1 MPITRSYN
9 RTLKAKGVS
18 IVSLLI
24 LVMFSYPQQLDKLEQ
39 AKPKLGSGDLEGALN
54 LLNTLQ
60 TSDPNNLEIHLLL
73 SQAYQQKND
82 LTQMKA
88 HLLKVLEIQPESVRG
103 HFGMVQYHHALREFD
118 EAEQHSLK
126 VIRAKPKFYEDQ
138 LIRGLFLSDWNP
150 VDWEETINALQAALK
165 NGRDPDVAHFWLG
178 KSYQWQGKFAESIP
192 FLRKTASLAGYEDS
206 SHFLLGISLY
216 RMSRFQEAIKEFM
229 TTLQI
234 NPGYI
239 EALWALRLSYQALG
253 GYPKDLD
260 PKYLFQVNAPGSTEL
275 LKFTEVGHKA
285 GVDRKNWGRASGWAD
300 IDGDGDLDLITG
312 SVYGGVGVYRNDNRK
327 FTEITQQSG
336 ITSPSAWSILLFDYD
351 NDGDPDLYI
360 ARDGWN
366 GPAPNFLYQNDGKG
380 HFTDVTQKAG
390 VANAEGSSF
399 CASVADYDRDG
410 FLDIYVA
417 NGVVGRGV
425 EGVLFHNNR
434 DGTFTNVAAKAGVN
448 FRGRTIGSAWGDYN
462 NDNNPDLLITGE
474 FNILYR
480 NNGDGT
486 FTDVSQAAGI
496 ESTGLSYVCWF
507 FDCNAD
513 GKLDIFVSAYGDFDN
528 ALWSLKVGQ
537 SFVQEEQ
544 PLLFRNNGDG
554 TFTKVTQGTGLNQ
567 TFGSMGANFGDLDY
581 DAYPEIYLA
590 NGGADMGRMDPD
602 ALFYNHQGKSFT
614 NLAFAL
620 NTAEFGKS
628 HGVTFADYD
637 GDGDLDVYVPVGGFA
652 IGDAWTNRLFRN
664 DSKMGN
670 SLILQLQGTPS
681 NRDAVG
687 ARAEVAAGTLH
698 YAQEV
703 AVGGGFGSTNSLE
716 LELGLGANTKADLI
730 RIRWPSGSIQE
741 WVALEGGF
749 RYLIQEGTKQWRR
762 QPYGKR
768 NPS

>member
-1 MPITRSYN
+1 MIRRSYG
-9 RTLKAKGVS
+9 RLFRATRLS
-18 IVSLLI
+18 IISLLVFV
-24 LVMFSYPQQLDKLEQ
+24 LSSSPQQLDKLEQ
-39 AKPKLGSGDLEGALN
+39 AKRELGSGNLEGAMNILS
-54 LLNTLQ
+54 TLQ

-73 SQAYQQKND
+73 SQVYQQKND
-82 LTQMKA
+82 LPQMKA
-88 HLLKVLEIQPESVRG
+88 HLLRVLEIQPESVRG
-103 HFGMVQYHHALREFD
+103 HFGMVQYHHALREF
-118 EAEQHSLK
+118 EKAEQNSLK
-126 VIRAKPKFYEDQ
+126 IIVAKPTTYPDQ
-138 LIRGLFLSDWNP
+138 LIRGLFLSGRNP
-150 VDWEETINALQAALK
+150 VNWDETISALQLAAK
-165 NGRDPDVAHFWLG
+165 NGSDPDVAHFWLG

-192 FLRKTASLAGYEDS
+192 FFRKTAGLAGYEDS
-206 SHFLLGISLY
+206 SHFLLGITFY

-229 TTLQI
+229 TTLEI
-234 NPGYI
+234 NPGYV
-239 EALWALRLSYQALG
+239 EALWALRLSYEALG

-260 PKYLFQVNAPGSTEL
+260 PKYLFQVSAPGSTEL
-275 LKFTEVGHKA
+275 LKFTEVGHEA

-300 IDGDGDLDLITG
+300 IDADGDLDLITG
-312 SVYGGVGVYRNDNRK
+312 SVHGGVGVYRNDNGK

-336 ITSPSAWSILLFDYD
+336 ITSPSAWSVLLFDYD

-366 GPAPNFLYQNDGKG
+366 GPASNFLYQNDGKG

-434 DGTFTNVAAKAGVN
+434 NGTFTNVAAKAGVN

-507 FDCNAD
+507 FDYNAD

-528 ALWSLKVGQ
+528 VLWSLKVGQ

-554 TFTKVTQGTGLNQ
+554 TFTKVTRETGLNQ

-581 DAYPEIYLA
+581 DGYPEIYLA

-652 IGDAWTNRLFRN
+652 IGDAWINRLFRN

-670 SLILQLQGTPS
+670 SLILRLQGTPS

-687 ARAEVAAGTLH
+687 ARAEIEAGTLH
-698 YAQEV
+698 YVQEV

-716 LELGLGANTKADLI
+716 LEFGIGANPKADSI
-730 RIRWPSGSIQE
+730 SIRWPSGTIQK
-741 WVALEGGF
+741 WTDLEGGF
-749 RYLIQEGTKQWRR
+749 RYLIREGTEQWQR
-762 QPYGKR
+762 QPCAKR
-768 NPS
+768 NH